1 MHDRGV
7 FSSSMVFLVANDE
20 GLRCLHLRVGCMS
33 DILLWNVFFSTGSG
47 R

>member
-20 GLRCLHLRVGCMS
+20 GGLHERHSSLEP
-33 DILLWNVFFSTGSG
+33 FFSTGSG